1 MIPRRQFLPAF
12 QRILRRH
19 YKAMP
24 PYTASSFDTGSA
36 LKETADI
43 MASNL
48 SKAIAATSH
57 DFRSDT
63 VTSLPP

>member
-1 MIPRRQFLPAF
+1 MIPRRQFFPAF

-19 YKAMP
+19 YKVM
-24 PYTASSFDTGSA
+24 YTASSSGTDSA

-48 SKAIAATSH
+48 SKAVAATSH

-63 VTSLPP
+63 VTGLSP